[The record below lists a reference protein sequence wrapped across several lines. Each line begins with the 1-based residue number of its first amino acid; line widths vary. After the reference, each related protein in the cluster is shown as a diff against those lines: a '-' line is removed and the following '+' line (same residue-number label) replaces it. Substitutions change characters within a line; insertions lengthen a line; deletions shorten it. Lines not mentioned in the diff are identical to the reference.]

1 LLVIPWAVGWQSE
14 IAAVAGERFNR
25 LVLNAPVGLNHPDYP
40 MANLAEISPKEF
52 PGYLA
57 HKVDVALKYFP
68 AGAQAPAPEVFGE
81 ARQREDEAHF
91 LARG

>member
-1 LLVIPWAVGWQSE
+1 MLIPTA
-14 IAAVAGERFNR
+14 RC
-25 LVLNAPVGLNHPDYP
+25 
-40 MANLAEISPKEF
+40 
-52 PGYLA
+52 A